1 MKRTIVER
9 YIVTL
14 LFIAVL
20 VTFSFAHRDS
30 KKLDI
35 LYANVVKAGAEQFL
49 AITVQPTAD
58 NQ

>member
-30 KKLDI
+30 KKLDL

-49 AITVQPTAD
+49 ATTNQPTD
-58 NQ
+58 TQP

>member
-30 KKLDI
+30 KKLDL

-49 AITVQPTAD
+49 ATTVQPTVD
-58 NQ
+58 NP